1 MHVGEMA
8 RVKGIALA
16 CGMMAVV
23 LAAAI
28 GFSVL
33 VPECAH
39 ASGTKTMWVVATET
53 SDAYGGDESGPT
65 VSTFWYDKNGL
76 LKSYKQVM
84 DSSMWK
90 DTFKCRLAYD
100 KKHHLKSAKG
110 REVTSFGKEKY
121 PSTVKISYRC
131 NGKGNVVSLKKNNTN
146 GSSSR
151 STFKRNSKGLVVR
164 SVFSD
169 GDWKDTTTYSYGKNG
184 FMKLMKSGG
193 SPEKVKC
200 TSKHG
205 RLDKR
210 CVYDQGCLVQE
221 YQYTYKKITVPKSYA
236 AKVKA
241 QQKDI
246 LFGGIF

>member
-76 LKSYKQVM
+76 LILKLLTLHLQ
-84 DSSMWK
+84 
-90 DTFKCRLAYD
+90 RLLRFP
-100 KKHHLKSAKG
+100 LKFFHNLLG
-110 REVTSFGKEKY
+110 
-121 PSTVKISYRC
+121 I
-131 NGKGNVVSLKKNNTN
+131 
-146 GSSSR
+146 
-151 STFKRNSKGLVVR
+151 
-164 SVFSD
+164 
-169 GDWKDTTTYSYGKNG
+169 
-184 FMKLMKSGG
+184 
-193 SPEKVKC
+193 
-200 TSKHG
+200 H
-205 RLDKR
+205 
-210 CVYDQGCLVQE
+210 
-221 YQYTYKKITVPKSYA
+221 KITTF
-236 AKVKA
+236 
-241 QQKDI
+241 
-246 LFGGIF
+246 LL